1 MNKPPRFLWGLR
13 KKIMNVKELNLNFN
27 HLTPLFKEA
36 QGSFE
41 FLFNQK
47 YYLFSYLQ
55 AKSKIEGLC
64 GPKGVLIML
73 YTLYFLVRLQIRQME
88 IRSNLCDICGAA
100 L

>member
-36 QGSFE
+36 QDSFE

-47 YYLFSYLQ
+47 YTYIYISCSIQ
-55 AKSKIEGLC
+55 SKILS
-64 GPKGVLIML
+64 VLILASKVKNRRAMWSQRCTNNVVYIIL
-73 YTLYFLVRLQIRQME
+73 
-88 IRSNLCDICGAA
+88 SC
-100 L
+100 

>member
-36 QGSFE
+36 QDCFE
-41 FLFNQK
+41 FLF
-47 YYLFSYLQ
+47 
-55 AKSKIEGLC
+55 IH
-64 GPKGVLIML
+64 KGELVML
-73 YTLYFLVRLQIRQME
+73 YTLYFLARLQIRQME